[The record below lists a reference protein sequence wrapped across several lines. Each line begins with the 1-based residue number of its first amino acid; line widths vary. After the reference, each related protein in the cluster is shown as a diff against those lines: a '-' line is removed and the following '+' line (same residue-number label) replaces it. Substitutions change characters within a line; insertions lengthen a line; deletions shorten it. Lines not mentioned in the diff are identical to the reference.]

1 MSYHAASVHT
11 GNIIFPC
18 YICNKQFPS
27 KNELNNHIQWDHEKT
42 VQKIKL
48 AQDRKREENR
58 RRNRE
63 QAVLNLIYQN
73 QVQEQKIQ
81 RKFTV
86 NSKKYSQESGK
97 ALDIL
102 SSVLDSGSKGVKKST
117 LKELSKYTNM
127 DLVNSLEREK
137 NLNKNLAV
145 QHHKIDE
152 IKCENLDEALQS
164 ENGLKSHASEVH
176 EEEMPYKCLLCKAGF
191 AKIEEITTHM
201 NSFHEKKSSNV
212 YTNQHIQNSKIWY
225 STF

>member
-11 GNIIFPC
+11 GNIFFPC

-27 KNELNNHIQWDHEKT
+27 KSELNNHIQWDHEKT

-48 AQDRKREENR
+48 TQDRKREENR
-58 RRNRE
+58 KRNRE

-73 QVQEQKIQ
+73 QVQERKIQ
-81 RKFTV
+81 RKMAV

-97 ALDIL
+97 AVDVL
-102 SSVLDSGSKGVKKST
+102 SSVLESGSKGVKVST
-117 LKELSKYTNM
+117 LKELPKYTN
-127 DLVNSLEREK
+127 LEE
-137 NLNKNLAV
+137 NLNKSLSV
-145 QHHKIDE
+145 QHHKIDK

-164 ENGLKSHASEVH
+164 ENCLKSHSSEVH

-201 NSFHEKKSSNV
+201 NSFHEKKSSKV